1 MVVARGIRQAGME
14 LVGLGGVM
22 PQRADGVG
30 QREVRLGSDRLAD
43 FMPVDGGLGGEPW
56 RVADQVHR
64 EWDEQ

>member
-1 MVVARGIRQAGME
+1 ME